1 MNCNEAK
8 KALTKMNNNGTV
20 LILKVRMQFYRVKY
34 AVYHVFMVSSIFFWM
49 IHGPDRIIRGYKR

>member
-34 AVYHVFMVSSIFFWM
+34 AVYHVFMVSSIFF
-49 IHGPDRIIRGYKR
+49 G